1 MVNHSIVRCDGGVEQ
16 FTLSH
21 YQLYPCVPI
30 IAFVIVMSGYWQFM
44 VNGGLSD
51 EAVTHQNNYLHSYMV
66 IHFTLTEVLNW
77 FATKD
82 R

>member
-1 MVNHSIVRCDGGVEQ
+1 MVRCDGGVEQ
-16 FTLSH
+16 FILSH

-44 VNGGLSD
+44 VNRGLSD